1 MEPREI
7 WAPKQRFK
15 SLDLLLGLSDCS
27 LQGRCLTICCSEAIA
42 EKLKVKLDI
51 LLLRFGQLESI
62 FINDEVV
69 YRFLPVVLDPPK
81 REVRLERVEIDLTK
95 CVKIPFFKMKRD

>member
-27 LQGRCLTICCSEAIA
+27 LQGRCLAICCSEAIA
-42 EKLKVKLDI
+42 EKLKAKLDI

-62 FINDEVV
+62 LINDQVV
-69 YRFLPVVLDPPK
+69 YRFLSVVLDPQK
-81 REVRLERVEIDLTK
+81 DLTK
-95 CVKIPFFKMKRD
+95 IFAFAWYDFSLKSSFTCFPI